1 MGPHLRPPA
10 PARLRHTRRS
20 TVGFARETEVTTRP
34 REMACHTCREESTVS
49 PTATRYA
56 QAGLGRGELGRR
68 EELGRR
74 RKLK

>member
-34 REMACHTCREESTVS
+34 REMACHTCLEESTVS

-68 EELGRR
+68 